1 MTSAAGPVP
10 SVAISVGTAA
20 TPSQLRAHAVEREP
34 LELEHHHGPG
44 GVLGER
50 LVNAQR
56 DLAARRHLAA
66 EQMRLDQL
74 VRDAAAPAQRRRYT
88 ATGSPHSRG

>member
-1 MTSAAGPVP
+1 VIVG
-10 SVAISVGTAA
+10 VAKVALQQVVVHVLRGE
-20 TPSQLRAHAVEREP
+20 LRAHAVEPEP
-34 LELEHHHGPG
+34 RELEHHHGPG

-56 DLAARRHLAA
+56 DLPARRHLAA

-74 VRDAAAPAQRRRYT
+74 VRDAAAHAQRRRYT